1 MIWCDLISPIFNCL
15 DLLRISSKEKLASSP
30 SVTLTHLGSCWAPAK
45 VDEALGIKFIPT
57 ELLVWVQNQRSTP
70 VSLRKTKGTKGM
82 RPPALTRLSREP
94 EPTVQSALTL
104 EYNSIRVDVMFRL
117 TTSSASKW
125 TARRLPRELKKERL
139 KCKQTATK

>member
-1 MIWCDLISPIFNCL
+1 MKSKYDYIGNIFKKKIVKSKYYITDLKKKIVK
-15 DLLRISSKEKLASSP
+15 SKYS
-30 SVTLTHLGSCWAPAK
+30 PAK
-45 VDEALGIKFIPT
+45 VDDEALGTKFIPT